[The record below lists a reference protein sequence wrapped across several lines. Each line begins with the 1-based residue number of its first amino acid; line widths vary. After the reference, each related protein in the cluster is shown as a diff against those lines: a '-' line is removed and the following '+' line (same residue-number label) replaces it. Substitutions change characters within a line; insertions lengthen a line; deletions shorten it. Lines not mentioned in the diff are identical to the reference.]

1 MKNLILIFAISAFSL
16 SILSFTVN
24 ENKPIIHTQGEVP
37 TFSIPTD
44 VQDIID
50 NSCYGC
56 HNSESSST
64 KGKMKLSFDKLTDAK
79 ISKQVGKLMK
89 ISKVVKK
96 GNMPPEKFI
105 TKYPDKA
112 LTKEDSDK
120 LIDWADD
127 LANKLS
133 GE

>member
-1 MKNLILIFAISAFSL
+1 MKNLILIFTISAFSFT
-16 SILSFTVN
+16 ILSFTVN
-24 ENKPIIHTQGEVP
+24 EDKTIINTQGEVP
-37 TFSIPTD
+37 TFSIPAN

-64 KGKMKLSFDKLTDAK
+64 KGKMKLNFDKLTEAK
-79 ISKQVGKLMK
+79 IGKQVGKLVK
-89 ISKVVKK
+89 ISKVVEK
-96 GNMPPEKFI
+96 GTMPPEKFI
-105 TKYPDKA
+105 NKYPEKA
-112 LTKEDSDK
+112 LTKEDSDI
-120 LIDWADD
+120 LIDWADS